1 MKDHMTD
8 DVTPQE
14 EQVEQA
20 APEAQAPEAEPQEKP
35 RSKALS
41 PEKARQALEAV
52 LFAADQPLAPV
63 RLAQILGR
71 SFDAKDARRIVE
83 ELNAE
88 YKAQSRAFEIV
99 EIAGGLQFMTLPEF
113 RHWVAEAHKHRR
125 QEKLTPSSVETLA
138 IVAYKQPILRVQV
151 DDIRGVQSGPIL
163 RSLMERGL
171 VKAVGRQ
178 NVPGRPILY
187 GTSRIFLQHFG
198 LKSLKD
204 LPRVAE
210 LTPP

>member
-1 MKDHMTD
+1 MNDEA
-8 DVTPQE
+8 TPQ
-14 EQVEQA
+14 QEQA
-20 APEAQAPEAEPQEKP
+20 EQSAAEAPVAETETQDKP
-35 RSKALS
+35 RSKTLS
-41 PEKARQALEAV
+41 PEKARQVLEAV
-52 LFAADQPLAPV
+52 LFVADQPLPPV

-71 SFDAKDARRIVE
+71 SFDAKDARRIVD

-88 YKAQSRAFEIV
+88 YKAQNRAFEIV
-99 EIAGGLQFMTLPEF
+99 EIAGGLQFMTLPGYG
-113 RHWVAEAHKHRR
+113 RWVAEAHRHRR
-125 QEKLTPSSVETLA
+125 QEKLTQSSIETLA

-151 DDIRGVQSGPIL
+151 DDIRGVQCGPIL

-187 GTSRIFLQHFG
+187 GTTRIFLHHFG

>member
-1 MKDHMTD
+1 MNDNLLQ
-8 DVTPQE
+8 QE
-14 EQVEQA
+14 EQTEQPASA
-20 APEAQAPEAEPQEKP
+20 AESAADEKP
-35 RSKALS
+35 RANALS
-41 PEKARQALEAV
+41 PEKARKALEAV
-52 LFAADQPLAPV
+52 LFAADQPLPPA

-71 SFDAKDARRIVE
+71 SFDARDVRRFCD

-88 YKAQSRAFEIV
+88 YKEHGRSFEIV
-99 EIAGGLQFMTLPEF
+99 EIAGGMQFMTLPEYK
-113 RHWVAEAHKHRR
+113 RWVAEAHRHRR
-125 QEKLTPSSVETLA
+125 QEKLTPSAIETLA
-138 IVAYKQPILRVQV
+138 IVAYKQPILRAQV
-151 DDIRGVQSGPIL
+151 DDIRGVQCGPIL
-163 RSLMERGL
+163 RSLLERGL

-187 GTSRIFLQHFG
+187 GTSRIFMQHFG